1 MVSLLPSYDRK
12 DHGKSILH
20 ILRPSSILYKFNNI
34 NLQSLYDKDNN
45 MIWWMIEITI
55 VFISIVTEN
64 LKRRLPNWQVLER
77 LFRNWNINWGNEYI
91 KDLLGRNWT
100 LASLWKPATTKARD

>member
-20 ILRPSSILYKFNNI
+20 ILRPSYILYKFNNI
-34 NLQSLYDKDNN
+34 NLQNLYDRDNN
-45 MIWWMIEITI
+45 MIWGMREII

-64 LKRRLPNWQVLER
+64 LKRGLPDWHVLVR

-91 KDLLGRNWT
+91 EDLFGRNWT
-100 LASLWKPATTKARD
+100 LASL